1 MSQKTSR
8 KGVVTEE
15 KEKRQTDSPV
25 KDMKKKMAAN
35 AEKEKQTAEK
45 SVEKVEKPVE
55 KVDKPAEKSEKTAEK
70 KTDKVEKKPEPE
82 KKEDSNKDDKA
93 AKSEKSEAKST
104 KPKSNGTARVNG
116 TASNGDHNGTVS
128 ATPDYEDVDEEDE
141 GEGDEMF
148 PELTYDDT
156 SDPEFEPDAPHGRS
170 ITRRSQAKVTRTP
183 ETPRPASQR
192 NNEPV
197 DDSKDSKVLKLKEDV
212 PSTDRKL
219 RSADSPKPDDKK
231 QQQSKPEP
239 AKKPQ
244 ESQEKPQEVSK
255 KSLETPQKKEE
266 SVKKSPESQDKAQES
281 SKKMQDSP
289 KKQQETSK
297 QQGNETKEKKEGE
310 EKENGDDKVV
320 VIEVVEIDDEEEPR
334 KTDTNFSKSRVKVSP
349 YRRSMRADHTA
360 SSTMA
365 NYTGNNTT
373 MEMDFTESSFSTTT
387 DVSLDDSS
395 YLGSLRNIRGRRSYK
410 QLKEMTLR
418 HVTEKQHRPNTSGSA
433 SEQPARPTGTVVG
446 RKRKPDGDMET
457 GVEPAASEAGKRMR
471 LFDRLTH
478 SLRTT
483 TLPALPARRNA
494 EIVGINTDLPLT
506 APVASTETFD
516 PETLKATSTPT
527 PSTNPD
533 PIPVSPIESDK
544 DNKRCIVM

>member
-170 ITRRSQAKVTRTP
+170 ITRRSQ
-183 ETPRPASQR
+183 
-192 NNEPV
+192 
-197 DDSKDSKVLKLKEDV
+197 SKDSKVLKLKEDV

-320 VIEVVEIDDEEEPR
+320 VIEVVEIDDE
-334 KTDTNFSKSRVKVSP
+334 
-349 YRRSMRADHTA
+349 
-360 SSTMA
+360 
-365 NYTGNNTT
+365 GNNTT

>member
-116 TASNGDHNGTVS
+116 TASNGDHNGT
-128 ATPDYEDVDEEDE
+128 
-141 GEGDEMF
+141 
-148 PELTYDDT
+148 
-156 SDPEFEPDAPHGRS
+156 
-170 ITRRSQAKVTRTP
+170 AKVTRTP

>member
-93 AKSEKSEAKST
+93 AK
-104 KPKSNGTARVNG
+104 
-116 TASNGDHNGTVS
+116 
-128 ATPDYEDVDEEDE
+128 
-141 GEGDEMF
+141 
-148 PELTYDDT
+148 
-156 SDPEFEPDAPHGRS
+156 
-170 ITRRSQAKVTRTP
+170 AKVTRTP

-320 VIEVVEIDDEEEPR
+320 VIEVVEIDDE
-334 KTDTNFSKSRVKVSP
+334 
-349 YRRSMRADHTA
+349 
-360 SSTMA
+360 
-365 NYTGNNTT
+365 GNNTT

>member
-116 TASNGDHNGTVS
+116 TASNGDHNGT
-128 ATPDYEDVDEEDE
+128 
-141 GEGDEMF
+141 
-148 PELTYDDT
+148 
-156 SDPEFEPDAPHGRS
+156 
-170 ITRRSQAKVTRTP
+170 AKVTRTP

-320 VIEVVEIDDEEEPR
+320 VIEVVEIDDE
-334 KTDTNFSKSRVKVSP
+334 
-349 YRRSMRADHTA
+349 
-360 SSTMA
+360 
-365 NYTGNNTT
+365 GNNTT